1 MTHTRLYP
9 GMLDSSKEYFNSG
22 HDVMMIHH
30 GTVQKFE
37 DVPAHPE
44 LAQIIAEE
52 KDLNNIMFKWFGD
65 NEFMKQKTLAKCRF
79 GALNFFADI
88 NEDEATPDHSTCP
101 FRGKCGGENII
112 CKPVEINGETVT
124 LEEITILKEVCGD
137 DTNTNIAKKLGY
149 AQGTFNVKKSNLYD
163 KLGFNTKQHA
173 VLTLMFEGLL

>member
-22 HDVMMIHH
+22 HDVMMIHN

-37 DVPAHPE
+37 DVTAHPE

-52 KDLNNIMFKWFGD
+52 KDLNNIMFEWFGNND
-65 NEFMKQKTLAKCRF
+65 FMKQKTLAKCRF